1 MTRSRILTALAV
13 LLLAAAAPAAAQ
25 LSFQVD
31 AVSRY
36 VWRGFDLF
44 APNNAALQPSLTYAF
59 GETGLSANV
68 WTSIALGDRS
78 TYRYADEID
87 LTLAYAVPVSEAV
100 DVTVGLIHYGWYF
113 DQAFSFKGSTTQE
126 LFVTA
131 GLSRAFLQPT
141 LAIYYD
147 LNLGSGLYASLKIG
161 HSLALAEKLPL
172 GLSAALGY
180 NAGQWIEGSGFS
192 DLNLGASLP
201 FTAGAVT
208 LAPMINWT
216 IILMD
221 EVNTENEIWLG
232 LSIIF

>member
-1 MTRSRILTALAV
+1 MVRSRILSALAV

-31 AVSRY
+31 TVSRY

-68 WTSIALGDRS
+68 WTSFALGDRS

-87 LTLAYAVPVSEAV
+87 LTLTYAVPVSEAV

-113 DQAFSFKGSTTQE
+113 ARPFSFKGSTTQE
-126 LFVTA
+126 LFITA
-131 GLSRAFLQPT
+131 GLSQVFLQPT

-147 LNLGSGLYASLKIG
+147 LNMGSGLYASLKIG
-161 HSLALAEKLPL
+161 HSLALSEKLSL

-201 FTAGAVT
+201 FKAGDLIIVP
-208 LAPMINWT
+208 LINWT
-216 IILMD
+216 IVLMD
-221 EVNTENEIWLG
+221 EVNTENEIWFG
-232 LSIIF
+232 LSIIY